1 MFEASNGA
9 CIALFASLLALIVI
23 FGRKKLYP
31 KPYPQIPYN
40 AHSAKRIMGDLPDLI
55 PAIKATKANS
65 ESIYRITTQKLGS
78 PIAQLLLPGNP
89 MIILSDPYEIERIL
103 RSNQF
108 DKSAW
113 ALSVVGPLFS
123 KATLS
128 QLTTP
133 ELKAQKKLWGD
144 VMGLDFLKRTAAP
157 KSYSSTVELVELWR
171 LKATTA
177 HKGQPFNVLEDLKNA
192 ALDAIW
198 VSIVGEKPGT
208 LRYEKRKL
216 EHELKGQQ
224 FDDPAPPGSFMKEQV
239 EYIVDTIMDASA
251 TPFPAWAVKL
261 EVLKPRFRRFRK
273 VVTREMSR
281 AMKKALTRYEGLD
294 LDSLGKDS
302 IDTCAMDLVLRKQAL
317 QAKKAGVEPS
327 DPTKD
332 IAMLDELF
340 VLLIGGHDSTAN
352 TLAWFI
358 KFMETFPQAQT
369 ELRAALSSAFGP
381 GIPTLSQILEADIP
395 YLDAA
400 CEEALRLSGT
410 SNGVLRSPLQD
421 TTILGYPV
429 PKGSI
434 IYMNIHVNHSS
445 VLADESQRTETGKAA
460 RQKKDDGFKTPA
472 GRDLGTYEP
481 RRWLVRD
488 ETGKEMFNPN
498 ALPQLAFGAGV
509 RMCFGRRLAVMQFR
523 IAVTLLIL
531 SFEFQEVPEGMQSMA
546 CIERLFRTPQQ
557 PYAKLRVL

>member
-113 ALSVVGPLFS
+113 SLSVVGPLFS

-133 ELKAQKKLWGD
+133 ELKAQKRLWGD
-144 VMGLDFLKRTAAP
+144 VTGLDFLKRTAAP

-192 ALDAIW
+192 ALDAVW
-198 VSIVGEKPGT
+198 VSIIGEEPGT

-327 DPTKD
+327 DPAKD
-332 IAMLDELF
+332 VAMLDELF
-340 VLLIGGHDSTAN
+340 VLLIGVGSPMFSHSAN
-352 TLAWFI
+352 
-358 KFMETFPQAQT
+358 
-369 ELRAALSSAFGP
+369 ALLTMPGP
-381 GIPTLSQILEADIP
+381 RLHRQHSGMADIP

-488 ETGKEMFNPN
+488 ETGKEKFNPN

-531 SFEFQEVPEGMQSMA
+531 SFEFQEVPKGMQSMA